1 MRGRA
6 GRDALHTVPGGFA
19 PVPIRRI
26 STMRKLI
33 AAAVVAASTL
43 APMAIWSEM
52 SGASADR
59 RDDTCGTSRSR
70 ELEVVGFTGRRL
82 VCFEAE
88 RPNRVRDIG
97 RIRGLQVD
105 TRLVGIDFR
114 PATGDLYGLGDA
126 GGVYTI
132 DLDSARASLASR
144 ATVAL
149 QGQSFGVDFNP
160 AADRLRVVSDTGQNL
175 RINVVDGTTVADG
188 TLNYTP
194 GTPAT
199 GVVGAGYTNNDADAN
214 TNTTLFDVDS
224 SLDQVAIQSPPNNGS
239 LVATGKLGVDTDPTV
254 GFDIYSRLRRGTTV
268 DNTAFASLTVGGRTA
283 FYTADTLTGR
293 VDRLGRF
300 DSRVQILDI
309 ALPLDQ
315 G

>member
-1 MRGRA
+1 
-6 GRDALHTVPGGFA
+6 
-19 PVPIRRI
+19 
-26 STMRKLI
+26 MRKLI

-43 APMAIWSEM
+43 APMAVWSEM
-52 SGASADR
+52 SGAAADR

-70 ELEVVGFTGRRL
+70 ELEVVGLTGRRL

-88 RPNRVRDIG
+88 RPQRVRDIG

-132 DLDSARASLASR
+132 DLDTARARLASR

-188 TLNYTP
+188 SLNYTP

-199 GVVGAGYTNNDADAN
+199 GVVGAGYTNNDADTN

-239 LVATGKLGVDTDPTV
+239 LAPTGTLSCVAKIGPNA
-254 GFDIYSRLRRGTTV
+254 GFDIFSDLDGTGRTMSNTGYSAFTTTSGSSTVYSLYTV
-268 DNTAFASLTVGGRTA
+268 DPLTANCAKVGD
-283 FYTADTLTGR
+283 FP
-293 VDRLGRF
+293 
-300 DSRVQILDI
+300 LDI
-309 ALPLDQ
+309 TDVAVALDTN
-315 G
+315 

>member
-1 MRGRA
+1 
-6 GRDALHTVPGGFA
+6 
-19 PVPIRRI
+19 
-26 STMRKLI
+26 MRKLI

-43 APMAIWSEM
+43 APMAIWSQT
-52 SGASADR
+52 SGASSR
-59 RDDTCGTSRSR
+59 SDDTCGVSSSRG
-70 ELEVVGFTGRRL
+70 LEVVGLTGRRL

-88 RPNRVRDIG
+88 RPERARDLG
-97 RIRGLQVD
+97 RIRGLQSD

-114 PATGDLYGLGDA
+114 AATGDLYGLGDA

-132 DLDSARASLASR
+132 DTDTARATLASR

-175 RINVVDGTTVADG
+175 RINVVDGTTNSDG
-188 TLNYTP
+188 ALNYTA

-199 GVVGAGYTNNDADAN
+199 GVAGAGYTNNDADTN
-214 TNTTLFDVDS
+214 TNTTLFDLDS

-239 LVATGKLGVDTDPTV
+239 LVATGKLGVDTDATV

-268 DNTAFASLTVGGRTA
+268 DNDAFASLTVGGRTA
-283 FYTADTLTGR
+283 FYGVDTLTGR
-293 VDRLGRF
+293 VDRIGRF
-300 DSRVQILDI
+300 DSSVQVLDI